1 MINSITPACSFEDLQ
16 VFMKEGLRKQIEDT
30 VNKLIQTEL
39 VEFLGYEKS
48 DPSGYNSG
56 NSRNGSYVRTFQS
69 DYGPLHI
76 IIPRDRNGEFQQ
88 HTIPKYARRADTLAD
103 MVILMYKNGMTTQ
116 EIAEVIEKMYGQY
129 YSKQTISRITQT
141 VQGLVEEFHNR
152 QIHDKY
158 VVIYCDS
165 TYLNVRRDSVSKEA
179 LHIIVGIDEN
189 GYKEI
194 LDYALYPTES
204 PSHYQEM
211 LRDLQSRGLKQVLL
225 FTTDGLKGIRDA
237 LLEVF
242 PAAEHQTCWTHLVRS
257 ILDRVRPQD
266 RAEVANDLKTIYTAP
281 SEAEAIEYLA
291 AFLEK
296 YQTRYKRITVKLSD
310 TTSLFSF
317 YKFPPEIRG
326 TLYTSNIVE
335 AVNKQLKR
343 NIKKKEQ
350 FPNEDSMDRFVCMDI
365 CEQNKS
371 FSRRRHPGFVKVHA
385 QIMDMFD

>member
-1 MINSITPACSFEDLQ
+1 MTNSITSACSFEGIQ
-16 VFMKEGLRKQIEDT
+16 ACIKEGIRQQIEDT
-30 VNKLIQTEL
+30 VNKLIQIEL
-39 VEFLGYEKS
+39 IEFLGYEKS

-56 NSRNGSYVRTFQS
+56 NSRNGSYTRTFQS

-88 HTIPKYARRADTLAD
+88 QTIPKYARRADTLAD
-103 MVILMYKNGMTTQ
+103 MVILMYQNGMTTQ
-116 EIAEVIEKMYGQY
+116 EIADIIEKMYGHH
-129 YSKQTISRITQT
+129 YSKQTVSRITQN
-141 VQGLVEEFHNR
+141 VQGLVEAFHNR
-152 QIHDKY
+152 PIHDKY
-158 VVIYCDS
+158 VVVYCDS

-242 PAAEHQTCWTHLVRS
+242 PTAEHQTCWTHLIRS

-266 RAEVANDLKTIYTAP
+266 RAKVANDLKPIYTAP
-281 SEAEAIEYLA
+281 SEEQAIERLA

-296 YQTRYKRITVKLSD
+296 YQPRYKRLTVKLSD

-317 YKFPPEIRG
+317 YKFPPEVRA

-350 FPNEDSMDRFVCMDI
+350 FPNEDSMDRFVCLDI

-371 FSRRRHPGFVKVHA
+371 FSCRRHPGFVKVHA
-385 QIMDMFD
+385 ELMDMFD